1 MTGPL
6 DLRCPR
12 LEELEALSKLVLR
25 SKAWWGYDAA
35 FMAAC
40 REELTLAAEDLRND
54 PLMIAIQGEQ
64 YAGVAQLSFEGPDCH
79 LEKLF
84 VDPGHM
90 GRGVGKRLY
99 NWALTTARTNG
110 ATSLL
115 IDADPGAAPFYQ
127 RMGAQLAGTAPS
139 GSIVGRHLPRLVHA
153 L

>member
-1 MTGPL
+1 MTDQL

-12 LEELEALSKLVLR
+12 LEELEALSELVLR

-40 REELTLAAEDLRND
+40 REELTLTAEDLRND
-54 PLMIAIQGEQ
+54 PLMIAIQGEE
-64 YAGVAQLSFEGPDCH
+64 YAGVAQLSFESPDCH

-90 GRGVGKRLY
+90 GRGIGIRLY
-99 NWALTTARTNG
+99 DWALTTARAND

-127 RMGAQLAGTAPS
+127 RMGARLAGTVPS
-139 GSIVGRHLPRLVHA
+139 GSIVGRRLPRLVHA